1 MSFISP
7 IATDANGVTKQTGS
21 LQSLGRDDFLQLLV
35 TKLEYQD
42 PLNPMEDQEFIA
54 QLAQFSSLEQMK
66 NIADGIASSN
76 EWDYL
81 QMQSINNTMAA
92 GLIGK
97 DVKAGYDGVVVDG
110 ETDPTIS
117 FTNNVYA
124 SEVTLTIT
132 DAEGGVIRQL
142 TMDNV
147 QAGVNSLSW
156 DGKDSL
162 GNTVEEG
169 YYSVQAT
176 ATDGAGSSFTPDLS
190 LVGRVESITYRDGA
204 AYLKVRGIEISLGD
218 VTAIGEPGAFDS

>member
-7 IATDANGVTKQTGS
+7 IATDANGNAKQTGS
-21 LQSLGRDDFLQLLV
+21 LQTLGRDDFLQLLV

-42 PLNPMEDQEFIA
+42 PLNPMEDEDFIA

-66 NIADGIASSN
+66 NISDGIASSN

-97 DVKAGYDGVVVDG
+97 DVKAAYEGVVVDG

-124 SEVTLTIT
+124 AEVTFSIK
-132 DAEGGVIRQL
+132 DGEGNVIRQL

-147 QAGVNSLSW
+147 QAGVNSLTW
-156 DGKDSL
+156 DGKDNM
-162 GNTVEEG
+162 GNSVEEG
-169 YYSVQAT
+169 YYTVQAT
-176 ATDGAGSSFTPDLS
+176 ATDGSGNTFTPSLS
-190 LVGRVESITYRDGA
+190 LVGTVESITYRDGA

-218 VTAIGEPGAFDS
+218 VTAVGEPGAFDS